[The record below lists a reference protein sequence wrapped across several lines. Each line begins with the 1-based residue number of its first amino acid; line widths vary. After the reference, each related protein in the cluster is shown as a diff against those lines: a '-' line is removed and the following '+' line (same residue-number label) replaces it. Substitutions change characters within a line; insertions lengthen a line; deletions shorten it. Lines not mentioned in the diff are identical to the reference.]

1 MEEYDYAFVEEIPTY
16 KSTFDNVTKDSGYSD
31 YSYCDKFMDQSNH
44 PDDYKNICIFLFKGL
59 MYIHNNK
66 KNAIPEGGTEN
77 LTKKNCQYLIYRLNH
92 ELRNIKEHPCN
103 TSIFIQK
110 VNSYISNLSSEYNI
124 CENEI
129 KELGSIVF
137 NNIEVLN
144 VLYKHLNNYIYG
156 SFKKHEERCNCAKKC
171 AELYD
176 NLLPHCYLYKST
188 FCNALIKFGN
198 RYNQYLAGE
207 DKCPEL
213 KKCLYFPQTENRN
226 SEFTPL
232 GEWLRSKTG
241 KTKRTSYDEDEES
254 YQVASGAF
262 QSKETN
268 PRRIGYRIAYN

>member
-1 MEEYDYAFVEEIPTY
+1 
-16 KSTFDNVTKDSGYSD
+16 
-31 YSYCDKFMDQSNH
+31 MDQSNH

-226 SEFTPL
+226 SEVQLIGKCNIPVKVKTIIQAESLLPAMYDTSAPL
-232 GEWLRSKTG
+232 GYKLFTG
-241 KTKRTSYDEDEES
+241 FSLLLLALPVLFNFYKVNKNFD
-254 YQVASGAF
+254 
-262 QSKETN
+262 
-268 PRRIGYRIAYN
+268 